1 MHNKKKSFK
10 RDSLNKVKEIRG
22 INLNIK
28 KNRKINHIEKT
39 H

>member
-10 RDSLNKVKEIRG
+10 RDFLNKVKEIRG

-28 KNRKINHIEKT
+28 KNRKRNHIEKT